1 MSNQTDP
8 KVIAIIS
15 YITIV
20 GWVAG
25 MLMNK
30 EKSAFASFHLRQSLG
45 TLLMWTVAPMVA
57 WVPVAGWVAGPTL
70 MIGGFVFWVIGI
82 IAAIQGKQ
90 QEVPIVGK
98 YFQEWFAG
106 V

>member
-8 KVIAIIS
+8 KIIAIIS
-15 YITIV
+15 YLTIV

-25 MLMNK
+25 MMMNK
-30 EKSAFASFHLRQSLG
+30 EKSSFASFHLRQSLG
-45 TLLMWTVAPMVA
+45 AQLMWTTGPMIA

-70 MIGGFVFWVIGI
+70 MLGGIVFGVIGI
-82 IAAIQGKQ
+82 VAAIQGRE
-90 QEVPIVGK
+90 QEVPILGK